1 MVKTL
6 LGSSNL
12 TQENQEPVAVYLNTA
27 VKEQT
32 NILDDLTTAS
42 KFFTVDGIKKGKRA
56 DY

>member
-42 KFFTVDGIKKGKRA
+42 KFFTVEENKKGKRA

>member
-12 TQENQEPVAVYLNTA
+12 TQENQEPVAVYPNTA